1 MKRMK
6 KMMSLG
12 LSLLLVLV
20 QIMLILAA
28 TNSQEAAALYGL
40 RDQWRNTP
48 SNWNSG
54 DPCDDSWVGVRCDN
68 NSHVISITLSS
79 LGLEGT
85 LTGDIQS
92 LTELQTL
99 DLSYNKG
106 LTGQIPASIGSL
118 SKLENLILVG
128 CSFSGE
134 IPAEIGSLKQLI
146 FLSLNSNKFSGR
158 IPSTIGNLAKLYW
171 LDLADNS
178 LTGEF
183 PVSDGKNPG
192 LDMLIDTK
200 HFHFG
205 MNKLSGAIPEQ
216 LFSSNM
222 KLIHLLL
229 DNNNLSGPIPST
241 LGLVKSLEVLRLDRN
256 QLTGSVPSNINN
268 LTNVA
273 EMHLSNN
280 RLTGPLPN
288 LTGMVSLSYLDM
300 SNNTFDDSDIPAW
313 FSTLPSLTTLVLEH
327 LRVKGEIP
335 TTLFS
340 FPPLQT
346 ARLRDNKF
354 NGTLNIGT
362 EFSRQ
367 LELVDLQN
375 NDIELYTAGGGYQN
389 KLILIGNPLC
399 EHEDTSSAKYCQ
411 ESQQPITPYSTQ
423 PQDNCMTVSCP
434 ADQSMSPHCICAY
447 PYSGTLFLRAPSFS
461 SVGNW
466 TYFTRLESDIMNSFR
481 NHQLPVDSVSL
492 SNITTDS
499 SDYLNMLLQVFPS
512 GKLRFGQSD
521 ISSIGFILSNQTF
534 KPKKDFGPYYFIG
547 AQYTAFLET
556 STGGKSSNSKT
567 VIIGVA
573 AGAVVLAL
581 ILIILLVFL
590 VRQKKKT
597 KTAVE
602 KSQPFESW
610 VVTKRSGDAPQLKG
624 ARSFPYEEIRKS
636 TNNFAESN
644 EIGTGGYGKVYK
656 GTLANGQLVAIKRAQ
671 QGSMQ
676 GGLEFKTEIEMLSR
690 VHHKNLVSLIGFC
703 FDKGE
708 QMLVYEYI
716 TNGSLKE
723 SLTGKSGVHLD
734 WKRRLRVALGAAKGL
749 AYLHDLADPPIIH
762 RDIKSSNILLDNH
775 LNAKVSDFGLSKPM
789 ADTDK
794 GHVTTQ
800 VKGTM
805 GYLDPE
811 YYMSQQLTEK
821 SDVYSFGVL
830 LLELATARK
839 PIERGRYVVREVRVM
854 MDKTKDLYGL
864 DQLLD
869 PNLISSSL
877 GGFCEFI
884 DLALSCVHEE
894 GVNRPKMSQ
903 VVTELEKIMVL
914 AGMNPIIEA
923 GSTSSSY
930 EATTSKSGGSYHP
943 YGNEAFDYSGG
954 PPSAKL
960 EAK

>member
-6 KMMSLG
+6 KMISLG
-12 LSLLLVLV
+12 LSFLLVLA
-20 QIMLILAA
+20 QIMLISAA
-28 TNSQEAAALYGL
+28 TNAQEAAAVYGL
-40 RDQWRNTP
+40 GDQWSNTP
-48 SNWNSG
+48 SNWKSG
-54 DPCDDSWVGVRCDN
+54 DPCDDNWVGIHCD
-68 NSHVISITLSS
+68 NSHVTSITLSS

-106 LTGQIPASIGSL
+106 LTGQIPAFIGSL

-158 IPSTIGNLAKLYW
+158 IPSAIGNLAKLYW
-171 LDLADNS
+171 LDLADNL
-178 LTGEF
+178 LTGEI

-205 MNKLSGAIPEQ
+205 MNQLSGAIPEQ

-229 DNNNLSGPIPST
+229 DNNNLTGEIPSS

-256 QLTGSVPSNINN
+256 HLSGSVPSNINN
-268 LTNVA
+268 LTKVA

-280 RLTGPLPN
+280 DLTGPLPN
-288 LTGMVSLSYLDM
+288 LTGMNSLTYLDM
-300 SNNTFDDSDIPAW
+300 SNNTFDESDTPAW
-313 FSTLPSLTTLVLEH
+313 FSTLPSLTTLVLEY
-327 LRVKGEIP
+327 LRVSGEIP
-335 TTLFS
+335 MALFS
-340 FPPLQT
+340 FSPLQT
-346 ARLRDNKF
+346 VRLRNNKF

-362 EFSRQ
+362 AFSSQ
-367 LELVDLQN
+367 LELVDVQYN
-375 NDIELYTAGGGYQN
+375 NIELYTEGGGYNNQ
-389 KLILIGNPLC
+389 LILVGNPYC
-399 EHEDTSSAKYCQ
+399 EHEASSPHCL
-411 ESQQPITPYSTQ
+411 ESQQSITPYSTE
-423 PQDNCMTVSCP
+423 PQDNCVPVSCP
-434 ADQSMSPHCICAY
+434 TDQSMSPHCICAY
-447 PYSGTLFLRAPSFS
+447 PYSGTFSLRAPSFS
-461 SVGNW
+461 YLGNW
-466 TYFTRLESDIMNSFR
+466 TYFTRLENDIMNSFR
-481 NHQLPVDSVSL
+481 KHQLPVDSVSL
-492 SNITTDS
+492 NNISTDVNE
-499 SDYLNMLLQVFPS
+499 YLRMHLQVFPS
-512 GKLRFGQSD
+512 GKLRFEQSD
-521 ISSIGFILSNQTF
+521 ISNIGFILSNQTY
-534 KPKKDFGPYYFIG
+534 KTSKDFGPYSFIG

-556 STGGKSSNSKT
+556 STGGKSSNIKT

-573 AGAVVLAL
+573 AGVVVLAL

-590 VRQKKKT
+590 VRHKKKT
-597 KTAVE
+597 KNAVE
-602 KSQPFESW
+602 RSQPFESW

-624 ARSFPYEEIRKS
+624 ARSFSYEEIRKCTS
-636 TNNFAESN
+636 NFAESN

-656 GTLANGQLVAIKRAQ
+656 GTLENGQLVAIKRAQ

-708 QMLVYEYI
+708 QMLIYEYI

-723 SLTGKSGVHLD
+723 SLTGKSGVQLD

-789 ADTDK
+789 TDTDK

-830 LLELATARK
+830 LLELLTARK

-854 MDKTKDLYGL
+854 MNKGKDLYGL

-869 PNLISSSL
+869 PILISSSL

-884 DLALSCVHEE
+884 DLALSCVEEE
-894 GVNRPKMSQ
+894 GINRPKMSQ
-903 VVTELEKIMVL
+903 VVTEIEKIMVL

-923 GSTSSSY
+923 ASTSSSY

-954 PPSAKL
+954 APSAKV